1 MKKVGGKRNLEHR
14 ALCIK
19 YLTRKYIWQSARI
32 GRMKNRSIFPK
43 KYSQTCKTFSRLYIR
58 SHCFTRMVFS
68 TLDCFTLRLMAAV
81 VAEVP
86 RNPFQDPI
94 SRLHAACINLLL
106 LLDWKR
112 KFAVRG
118 RIEGCLD
125 YFRNFHFSAAAPYER
140 NWLSA
145 KLSSRSIVHYY
156 AYVAFSPTLNFNM
169 LKWKI
174 PNNRYF
180 A

>member
-1 MKKVGGKRNLEHR
+1 MQFSFFAGKKNPTSKWMKKARKRESGTPC

-19 YLTRKYIWQSARI
+19 YLARKYIWRSVEES
-32 GRMKNRSIFPK
+32 GRVKNHSIFPK
-43 KYSQTCKTFSRLYIR
+43 KHSQTCKTFSRLYIS

-106 LLDWKR
+106 LLDWMR

-118 RIEGCLD
+118 RMEGCLD
-125 YFRNFHFSAAAPYER
+125 YFRNFHFSAAAP
-140 NWLSA
+140 
-145 KLSSRSIVHYY
+145 
-156 AYVAFSPTLNFNM
+156 
-169 LKWKI
+169 
-174 PNNRYF
+174 
-180 A
+180 